1 MKILGIKKLD
11 DKRINPL
18 TRKFVLFV
26 IDSLNK
32 NKDFDN
38 LTLVIVEVM
47 RELERQKSLIKS
59 GASQT
64 LKSKHLIGKAVD
76 LVFSEKGIALWNRK
90 DLYKILYG
98 LFLVFLKKEGI
109 KGTWGGDWNKNGL
122 SSDERFLDSPHFQ
135 IDN

>member
-11 DKRINPL
+11 DKRIDPY

-32 NKDFDN
+32 NKDFDD

-47 RELERQKSLIKS
+47 RELERQKSLVKS
-59 GASQT
+59 GASKT

-76 LVFSEKGIALWNRK
+76 LVFSEKGTALWTRK
-90 DLYKILYG
+90 DLYNILYG

-122 SSDERFLDSPHFQ
+122 SSDEKFLDSPHFQ
-135 IDN
+135 ID